1 MKFLIIIIF
10 PSIKVKFINGI
21 VLLNNMN
28 KKILIAAIAIIIII
42 CAGAFALTN
51 MQTGNGASIDV
62 DANALED
69 KGTLVVDSEDI
80 SADNGIYSSSSSDE
94 NAVLVKNNG
103 VLKLT
108 NSIINKTGDT
118 QSTGDDADFYGVNSA
133 ILVNTNGSLDISNV
147 KITTNSKG
155 SNGIFVTNAEGSG
168 SSSSD
173 SVLIDGNGLAESSD
187 SASGSQGGT
196 PPEMP
201 SGDSNG
207 GTPPEMTGGDSNGA
221 PSDMP
226 SGDGSSNGAPIG
238 GDSSSMQSNQDS
250 VDGNTEANIENVEI
264 TTYSDKSRGL
274 DATYNGIINA
284 RNVVINTNGQSCAA
298 LATDRGEGEVHVS
311 NSELNTGV
319 SKESGRGSPIIYST
333 GNITV
338 ADSNGT
344 AYVSQIA
351 CIEGKNSIELTN
363 CDFSAAAG
371 GNREDN
377 GEYVDLGGVF
387 IYQSMSG
394 DADVGTS
401 TFTAKNSVL
410 SIESDS
416 DYYKTAPMFHVTN
429 TKAIVNLES
438 TELNFGS
445 GTLLDVSGQ
454 GSNGGELTFN
464 AKDEILDGNVI
475 VDSISSLNMTLSST
489 SFLGSINPSDD
500 FGETN
505 LVIDSGSDWT
515 LDGDSHVSSLENNGE
530 IYYEGHTLYVD
541 GVAYT
546 ESNPYS

>member
-1 MKFLIIIIF
+1 
-10 PSIKVKFINGI
+10 
-21 VLLNNMN
+21 MN
-28 KKILIAAIAIIIII
+28 KKILIAVIAIIII

-51 MQTGNGASIDV
+51 MQSGNGASINV

-69 KGTLVVDSEDI
+69 KGNLVVDSEEI
-80 SADNGIYSSSSSDE
+80 SADNGLYSSSSSDE

-103 VLKLT
+103 VLKLA

-118 QSTGDDADFYGVNSA
+118 SSTGDDADFYGINSA

-155 SNGIFVTNAEGSG
+155 SNGISVTNAENSG
-168 SSSSD
+168 SSS
-173 SVLIDGNGLAESSD
+173 VNVALDGNGLAEES
-187 SASGSQGGT
+187 SGS
-196 PPEMP
+196 
-201 SGDSNG
+201 GDNSSNG
-207 GTPPEMTGGDSNGA
+207 GTPP
-221 PSDMP
+221 DMP
-226 SGDGSSNGAPIG
+226 SGDNSSNGGSPPEMPDSNGASG
-238 GDSSSMQSNQDS
+238 GGESSSMAASNQDS
-250 VDGNTEANIENVEI
+250 VDGTTEANIENVEI

-284 RNVVINTNGQSCAA
+284 KNVIINTNGQSCAA
-298 LATDRGEGEVHVS
+298 LATDRGEGEVHVT

-319 SKESGRGSPIIYST
+319 SKQSGRGSPIIYST

-338 ADSNGT
+338 ANSIGT

-351 CIEGKNSIELTN
+351 CIEGKNSIELSN
-363 CDFSAAAG
+363 CDLSAAAG
-371 GNREDN
+371 GNRQDN

-401 TFTAKNSVL
+401 TFTAKDSVL
-410 SIESDS
+410 SILSDS
-416 DYYKTAPMFHVTN
+416 DCYESAPMFHVTN
-429 TKAIVNLES
+429 TKAIINLEK

-454 GSNGGELTFN
+454 SQWGTVGSNGGELTFN
-464 AKDEILDGNVI
+464 AKDETLDGNVI

-489 SFLGSINPSDD
+489 SYVGAINPSDD
-500 FGETN
+500 FGQTDLIIE
-505 LVIDSGSDWT
+505 SGSDWT
-515 LDGDSHVSSLENNGE
+515 LDGDSHISSLENNGD
-530 IYYEGHTLYVD
+530 INYNGHTLYVN

-546 ESNPYS
+546 ESNPYN

>member
-1 MKFLIIIIF
+1 
-10 PSIKVKFINGI
+10 
-21 VLLNNMN
+21 MN

-51 MQTGNGASIDV
+51 MQTGNGASINV

-80 SADNGIYSSSSSDE
+80 SADKGIYSSSSSDE

-118 QSTGDDADFYGVNSA
+118 QSTGDDADFYGINSA
-133 ILVNTNGSLDISNV
+133 ILVNTNGSMDISNT
-147 KITTNSKG
+147 KIVTNSKG
-155 SNGIFVTNAEGSG
+155 SNGIFVTNAESSG
-168 SSSSD
+168 SSSSS
-173 SVLIDGNGLAESSD
+173 SVLIDGNGLAESSGTAPD
-187 SASGSQGGT
+187 GQGGT

-201 SGDSNG
+201 GGDSNG
-207 GTPPEMTGGDSNGA
+207 GTPPEM
-221 PSDMP
+221 PF
-226 SGDGSSNGAPIG
+226 GDGSSNGAPSG

-250 VDGNTEANIENVEI
+250 VEGTTQANIENVEI

-284 RNVVINTNGQSCAA
+284 KNVVINTNGQSCAA

-401 TFTAKNSVL
+401 TFTAKNSAL

-454 GSNGGELTFN
+454 SQWGTVGSNGGELTFN

-489 SFLGSINPSDD
+489 SFVGSINPSDD

-546 ESNPYS
+546 ESNPYN

>member
-1 MKFLIIIIF
+1 
-10 PSIKVKFINGI
+10 
-21 VLLNNMN
+21 MN
-28 KKILIAAIAIIIII
+28 KKILIAIIAIIIII

-51 MQTGNGASIDV
+51 MQSGNGASINV

-69 KGTLVVDSEDI
+69 KGNLVVDSEEI
-80 SADNGIYSSSSSDE
+80 SADNGLYSSSSSDE

-103 VLKLT
+103 VLKLA

-118 QSTGDDADFYGVNSA
+118 SSTGDDADFYGINSA

-155 SNGIFVTNAEGSG
+155 SNGIFVTNAESSG
-168 SSSSD
+168 SSSSN
-173 SVLIDGNGLAESSD
+173 VALDGNGLAESS
-187 SASGSQGGT
+187 SGSG
-196 PPEMP
+196 
-201 SGDSNG
+201 SDSSNG
-207 GTPPEMTGGDSNGA
+207 GTPPS
-221 PSDMP
+221 MP
-226 SGDGSSNGAPIG
+226 SGDTGSDAGTPPEMSDSNGDSEG
-238 GDSSSMQSNQDS
+238 GDSSSMAASNQDS
-250 VDGNTEANIENVEI
+250 VDGTTEANIENVEI

-284 RNVVINTNGQSCAA
+284 KNVIINTNGQSCAA
-298 LATDRGEGEVHVS
+298 LATDRGEGEVHVT

-319 SKESGRGSPIIYST
+319 SKQSGRGSPIIYST

-338 ADSNGT
+338 ANSIGT

-351 CIEGKNSIELTN
+351 CIEGKNSIELSN
-363 CDFSAAAG
+363 CDLSAAAG
-371 GNREDN
+371 GNRQDN

-401 TFTAKNSVL
+401 TFTAKDSVL
-410 SIESDS
+410 SILSDS
-416 DYYKTAPMFHVTN
+416 DCYESAPMFHVTN
-429 TKAIVNLES
+429 TKAIINLEK

-454 GSNGGELTFN
+454 SQWGTVGSNGGELTFN
-464 AKDEILDGNVI
+464 AKDETIDGNVI

-489 SFLGSINPSDD
+489 SYIGAINPSDD
-500 FGETN
+500 FGQTDV
-505 LVIDSGSDWT
+505 VIESGSDWT
-515 LDGDSHVSSLENNGE
+515 LDGDSHLSSLENNGE
-530 IYYEGHTLYVD
+530 INYNGHTLYVN

-546 ESNPYS
+546 ESNPYN

>member
-1 MKFLIIIIF
+1 
-10 PSIKVKFINGI
+10 
-21 VLLNNMN
+21 MN
-28 KKILIAAIAIIIII
+28 KKILIAIMAIIIII
-42 CAGAFALTN
+42 CAGAFALIN
-51 MQTGNGASIDV
+51 MQSGNGASINV

-69 KGTLVVDSEDI
+69 KGNLVVESEEI
-80 SADNGIYSSSSSDE
+80 SADNGLYSSSSSDE

-103 VLKLT
+103 VLKLA

-118 QSTGDDADFYGVNSA
+118 ASTGDDADFYGINSA

-147 KITTNSKG
+147 KISTNSKG
-155 SNGIFVTNAEGSG
+155 SNGIFVTNAESSG
-168 SSSSD
+168 SSSSN
-173 SVLIDGNGLAESSD
+173 VALDGNGLAESS
-187 SASGSQGGT
+187 SGSGSDSSNGGTPPSMPSGDTGSDGGT

-201 SGDSNG
+201 
-207 GTPPEMTGGDSNGA
+207 DSNGA
-221 PSDMP
+221 
-226 SGDGSSNGAPIG
+226 SGG
-238 GDSSSMQSNQDS
+238 GESTSMTASNQDS
-250 VDGNTEANIENVEI
+250 VEGTTEANIENVEI

-284 RNVVINTNGQSCAA
+284 KNVVINTNGQSCAA

-319 SKESGRGSPIIYST
+319 SKQSGRGSPIIYST

-338 ADSNGT
+338 ANSVGT

-351 CIEGKNSIELTN
+351 CIEGKNSIELSN
-363 CDFSAAAG
+363 CDLSAAAG
-371 GNREDN
+371 GNRQDN

-401 TFTAKNSVL
+401 TFTAKDSVL
-410 SIESDS
+410 SILSDS
-416 DYYKTAPMFHVTN
+416 DCYESAPMFHVTN
-429 TKAIVNLES
+429 TKAIINLEK

-454 GSNGGELTFN
+454 SQWGTVGSNGGELTFN
-464 AKDEILDGNVI
+464 AKDETLDGNVI

-489 SFLGSINPSDD
+489 SYVGTINPSDD
-500 FGETN
+500 FGQTD
-505 LVIDSGSDWT
+505 VIIESGSDWT

-530 IYYEGHTLYVD
+530 INYNGHTLYVN

-546 ESNPYS
+546 ESNPYN

>member
-1 MKFLIIIIF
+1 
-10 PSIKVKFINGI
+10 
-21 VLLNNMN
+21 MN
-28 KKILIAAIAIIIII
+28 KKILIAIIAIIIII

-51 MQTGNGASIDV
+51 MQSGNGASIDLQ
-62 DANALED
+62 ANALEE
-69 KGTLVVDSEDI
+69 KGNLVVDCEDI
-80 SADNGIYSSSSSDE
+80 SADNGLYTSSSSDE

-103 VLKLT
+103 ALKLT

-118 QSTGDDADFYGVNSA
+118 QSTGDDADFYGINSA
-133 ILVNTNGSLDISNV
+133 VLVNTNGSLDISNV

-155 SNGIFVTNAEGSG
+155 SNGIFVTNAESSG
-168 SSSSD
+168 SSSSG
-173 SVLIDGNGLAESSD
+173 SAVVDGNGLAESPS
-187 SASGSQGGT
+187 SGDSQGNSSGGA
-196 PPEMP
+196 PPSMP
-201 SGDSNG
+201 TGDGNSNG
-207 GTPPEMTGGDSNGA
+207 GTPPEMPDGGSQGNSSGGA
-221 PSDMP
+221 PPEMP
-226 SGDGSSNGAPIG
+226 SGDNAAPSG
-238 GDSSSMQSNQDS
+238 GDSSMGAGSNQDS
-250 VDGNTEANIENVEI
+250 IDGTTEANIENVEI

-284 RNVVINTNGQSCAA
+284 KNVVINTNGQSCAA
-298 LATDRGEGEVHVS
+298 LATDRGEGEVHVT

-338 ADSNGT
+338 ADSTGT

-363 CDFSAAAG
+363 CDLSAAAG

-410 SIESDS
+410 SIEEDS
-416 DYYKTAPMFHVTN
+416 DYYGSAPMFHVTN

-438 TELNFGS
+438 TELNYGS

-454 GSNGGELTFN
+454 SQWGTVGSNGGELTFN
-464 AKDEILDGNVI
+464 AKDEILDGNIV
-475 VDSISSLNMTLSST
+475 VDSISSLNMTFSST
-489 SFLGSINPSDD
+489 SYIGAINPSDD

-505 LVIDSGSDWT
+505 VVIDSGSDWT
-515 LDGDSHVSSLENNGE
+515 LDGDSHISSLENNGE

-546 ESNPYS
+546 ESNPY

>member
-1 MKFLIIIIF
+1 
-10 PSIKVKFINGI
+10 
-21 VLLNNMN
+21 MN
-28 KKILIAAIAIIIII
+28 KKILIAIMAIIIII
-42 CAGAFALTN
+42 CAGAFALIN
-51 MQTGNGASIDV
+51 MQSGNGASINV

-69 KGTLVVDSEDI
+69 KGNLVVESEEI
-80 SADNGIYSSSSSDE
+80 SADNGLYSSSSSDE

-103 VLKLT
+103 VLKLA

-118 QSTGDDADFYGVNSA
+118 ASTGDDADFYGINSA

-147 KITTNSKG
+147 KISTNSKG
-155 SNGIFVTNAEGSG
+155 SNGIFVTNAESSG
-168 SSSSD
+168 SSSSN
-173 SVLIDGNGLAESSD
+173 VALDGNGLAESS
-187 SASGSQGGT
+187 SGSGSDSSNGGTPPSMPSGDTGSDGGT

-201 SGDSNG
+201 
-207 GTPPEMTGGDSNGA
+207 DSNGA
-221 PSDMP
+221 
-226 SGDGSSNGAPIG
+226 SGG
-238 GDSSSMQSNQDS
+238 GESTSMTASNQDS
-250 VDGNTEANIENVEI
+250 VEGTTEANIENVEI

-284 RNVVINTNGQSCAA
+284 KNVVINTNGQSCAA

-319 SKESGRGSPIIYST
+319 SKQSGRGSPIIYST

-338 ADSNGT
+338 ANSVGA

-351 CIEGKNSIELTN
+351 CIEGKNSIELSN
-363 CDFSAAAG
+363 CDLSAAAG
-371 GNREDN
+371 GNRQDN

-401 TFTAKNSVL
+401 TFTAKDSVL
-410 SIESDS
+410 SILSDS
-416 DYYKTAPMFHVTN
+416 DCYESAPMFHVTN
-429 TKAIVNLES
+429 TKAIINLEK

-454 GSNGGELTFN
+454 SQWGTVGSNGGELTFN
-464 AKDEILDGNVI
+464 AKDETLDGNVI

-489 SFLGSINPSDD
+489 SYVGTINPSDD
-500 FGETN
+500 FGQTD
-505 LVIDSGSDWT
+505 VIIESGSDWT

-530 IYYEGHTLYVD
+530 INYNGHTLYVN

-546 ESNPYS
+546 ESNPYN

>member
-1 MKFLIIIIF
+1 
-10 PSIKVKFINGI
+10 
-21 VLLNNMN
+21 MN

-51 MQTGNGASIDV
+51 MQTGNGASINV

-80 SADNGIYSSSSSDE
+80 SADKGIYSSSSSDE

-118 QSTGDDADFYGVNSA
+118 QSTGDDADFYGINSA
-133 ILVNTNGSLDISNV
+133 ILVNTNGSMDISNT
-147 KITTNSKG
+147 KIVTNSKG
-155 SNGIFVTNAEGSG
+155 SNGIFVTNAESSG
-168 SSSSD
+168 SSSSS
-173 SVLIDGNGLAESSD
+173 SVLIDGNGLAESSGTAPD
-187 SASGSQGGT
+187 GQGGT

-201 SGDSNG
+201 GGDSNG
-207 GTPPEMTGGDSNGA
+207 GTPPE
-221 PSDMP
+221 MP
-226 SGDGSSNGAPIG
+226 SGDGSSNGAPSG

-250 VDGNTEANIENVEI
+250 VDGTTQANIENVEI

-274 DATYNGIINA
+274 DATYNGFINA
-284 RNVVINTNGQSCAA
+284 KNVVINTNGQSCAA

-351 CIEGKNSIELTN
+351 CIEGKNSIELAN

-401 TFTAKNSVL
+401 TFTAKNSAL

-454 GSNGGELTFN
+454 SQWGTVGSNGGELTFN

-489 SFLGSINPSDD
+489 SFVGSINPSDD

-546 ESNPYS
+546 ESNPYN

>member
-1 MKFLIIIIF
+1 
-10 PSIKVKFINGI
+10 
-21 VLLNNMN
+21 MN

-51 MQTGNGASIDV
+51 MQTGNGASINV

-80 SADNGIYSSSSSDE
+80 SADKGIYSSSSSDE

-118 QSTGDDADFYGVNSA
+118 QSTGDDADFYGINSA
-133 ILVNTNGSLDISNV
+133 ILVNTNGSMDISNT
-147 KITTNSKG
+147 KIVTNSKG
-155 SNGIFVTNAEGSG
+155 SNGIFVTNAESSG
-168 SSSSD
+168 SSSSS
-173 SVLIDGNGLAESSD
+173 SVLIDGNGLAESSGTAPD
-187 SASGSQGGT
+187 GQGGT

-201 SGDSNG
+201 GGDSNG
-207 GTPPEMTGGDSNGA
+207 GTPPE
-221 PSDMP
+221 MP
-226 SGDGSSNGAPIG
+226 SGDGSSNGAPSG

-250 VDGNTEANIENVEI
+250 VEGTTQANIENVEI

-274 DATYNGIINA
+274 DATYNGFINA
-284 RNVVINTNGQSCAA
+284 KNVVINTNGQSCAA

-401 TFTAKNSVL
+401 TFTAKNSAL

-454 GSNGGELTFN
+454 SQWGTVGSNGGELTFN

-489 SFLGSINPSDD
+489 SFVGSINPSDD

-546 ESNPYS
+546 ESNPYN

>member
-1 MKFLIIIIF
+1 
-10 PSIKVKFINGI
+10 
-21 VLLNNMN
+21 MN
-28 KKILIAAIAIIIII
+28 KKILIAAIAIIIMI

-51 MQTGNGASIDV
+51 MQSGNGASINV

-69 KGTLVVDSEDI
+69 KGTLVVDGQDI
-80 SADNGIYSSSSSDE
+80 SSDNGIYSSSSSDE
-94 NAVLVKNNG
+94 NAALVKNNG

-118 QSTGDDADFYGVNSA
+118 QSTGDDADFYGINSA
-133 ILVNTNGSLDISNV
+133 VLVNGNGSLDISNV

-155 SNGIFVTNAEGSG
+155 SNGIFVTNAESSG

-173 SVLIDGNGLAESSD
+173 NVMIDGNGLAEGGN
-187 SASGSQGGT
+187 GSQGDGSSGGA

-207 GTPPEMTGGDSNGA
+207 GSPPEKPDSNGA
-221 PSDMP
+221 
-226 SGDGSSNGAPIG
+226 SGGNAPA
-238 GDSSSMQSNQDS
+238 MQSNQDS
-250 VDGNTEANIENVEI
+250 VDGTTEANIQNVEI

-284 RNVVINTNGQSCAA
+284 KNVVINTNGQSCAA
-298 LATDRGEGEVHVS
+298 LATDRGEGEVHVT
-311 NSELNTGV
+311 NSVLNTGV

-338 ADSNGT
+338 ADSTGT
-344 AYVSQIA
+344 AFVSQIA

-363 CDFSAAAG
+363 CDLSAAAG

-410 SIESDS
+410 SIEEDS
-416 DYYKTAPMFHVTN
+416 QYYKSAPMFHVTN

-438 TELNFGS
+438 TDLNFGS
-445 GTLLDVSGQ
+445 GILLEVSGQ
-454 GSNGGELTFN
+454 SQWGTVGSNGGELTFN
-464 AKDEILDGNVI
+464 AKDETLDGNVI
-475 VDSISSLNMTLSST
+475 VDSISSLNMTLEST
-489 SFLGSINPSDD
+489 SYIGAINPSDD
-500 FGETN
+500 FGQTN
-505 LVIDSGSDWT
+505 VVIDSGSDWT
-515 LDGDSHVSSLENNGE
+515 LDGDSHITSLENNGE
-530 IYYEGHTLYVD
+530 INYEGHTLYVD
-541 GVAYT
+541 GVAYD
-546 ESNPYS
+546 ESNPFN

>member
-1 MKFLIIIIF
+1 
-10 PSIKVKFINGI
+10 
-21 VLLNNMN
+21 MN

-51 MQTGNGASIDV
+51 MQTGNGASINV

-80 SADNGIYSSSSSDE
+80 SADKGIYSSSSSDE
-94 NAVLVKNNG
+94 NAVLVKNKG

-118 QSTGDDADFYGVNSA
+118 QSTGDDADFYGINSA
-133 ILVNTNGSLDISNV
+133 ILVNTNGSMDISNT
-147 KITTNSKG
+147 KIVTNSKG
-155 SNGIFVTNAEGSG
+155 SNGIFVTNAESSG
-168 SSSSD
+168 SSSSS
-173 SVLIDGNGLAESSD
+173 SVLIDGNGLAESSGTAPD
-187 SASGSQGGT
+187 GQGGT

-201 SGDSNG
+201 GGDSNG
-207 GTPPEMTGGDSNGA
+207 GTPPE
-221 PSDMP
+221 MP
-226 SGDGSSNGAPIG
+226 SGDGSSNGAPSG

-250 VDGNTEANIENVEI
+250 VDGTTQANIENVEI

-274 DATYNGIINA
+274 DATYNGFINA
-284 RNVVINTNGQSCAA
+284 KNVVINTNGQSCAA

-401 TFTAKNSVL
+401 TFTAKNSAL

-454 GSNGGELTFN
+454 SQWGTVGSNGGELTFN

-489 SFLGSINPSDD
+489 SFVGSINPSDD

-546 ESNPYS
+546 ESNPYN

>member
-1 MKFLIIIIF
+1 
-10 PSIKVKFINGI
+10 
-21 VLLNNMN
+21 MN
-28 KKILIAAIAIIIII
+28 KKILIAILAIIIIL
-42 CAGAFALTN
+42 CAGAFAFTN
-51 MQTGNGASIDV
+51 MQSGNGASIDV
-62 DANALED
+62 DADALED
-69 KGTLVVDSEDI
+69 KGNLVVDCEEI
-80 SADNGIYSSSSSDE
+80 TADNGLYASSSSDE

-118 QSTGDDADFYGVNSA
+118 QSTGDDADFYGINSA

-155 SNGIFVTNAEGSG
+155 SNGIFVTNAESSG
-168 SSSSD
+168 SSSSGSA
-173 SVLIDGNGLAESSD
+173 SVDGNGLAESSSSD
-187 SASGSQGGT
+187 ANGQGGT

-201 SGDSNG
+201 SGNLSSG
-207 GTPPEMTGGDSNGA
+207 GAPPEMPDSNGA
-221 PSDMP
+221 P
-226 SGDGSSNGAPIG
+226 NG
-238 GDSSSMQSNQDS
+238 GDSSAMGSNQDS
-250 VDGNTEANIENVEI
+250 VEGTTEANIENVEI

-284 RNVVINTNGQSCAA
+284 KNVIINTNGQSCAA

-311 NSELNTGV
+311 DSELNTGV

-338 ADSNGT
+338 ENSKGT

-363 CDFSAAAG
+363 CDLSAAAG

-401 TFTAKNSVL
+401 IFTAKDSVL

-416 DYYKTAPMFHVTN
+416 DYYETAPMFHVTN

-445 GTLLDVSGQ
+445 GILLDVSGQ
-454 GSNGGELTFN
+454 SQWGTVGSNGGELTFN
-464 AKDEILDGNVI
+464 ANDEILDGNII

-489 SFLGSINPSDD
+489 SYIGAINPSDD
-500 FGETN
+500 FGQTD

-515 LDGDSHVSSLENNGE
+515 LDGDSHISSLENNGE
-530 IYYEGHTLYVD
+530 INYEGHTLYVD

-546 ESNPYS
+546 ESNPYP

>member
-1 MKFLIIIIF
+1 
-10 PSIKVKFINGI
+10 
-21 VLLNNMN
+21 MN
-28 KKILIAAIAIIIII
+28 KKILIAVIAIIII

-51 MQTGNGASIDV
+51 MQSGNGASINV

-69 KGTLVVDSEDI
+69 KGNLVVDSEEI
-80 SADNGIYSSSSSDE
+80 SADNGLYSSSSSDE

-103 VLKLT
+103 VLKLA

-118 QSTGDDADFYGVNSA
+118 SSTGDDADFYGINSA

-155 SNGIFVTNAEGSG
+155 SNGIFVTNAESSG
-168 SSSSD
+168 SSSSN
-173 SVLIDGNGLAESSD
+173 VALDGNGLAEGSSGSGSD
-187 SASGSQGGT
+187 S
-196 PPEMP
+196 
-201 SGDSNG
+201 SNG
-207 GTPPEMTGGDSNGA
+207 GTPPTMPSGDTGSDGGTLPEMPDSNGA
-221 PSDMP
+221 
-226 SGDGSSNGAPIG
+226 SGG
-238 GDSSSMQSNQDS
+238 GESSSMAASNQDS
-250 VDGNTEANIENVEI
+250 VDGTTEANIENVEI

-284 RNVVINTNGQSCAA
+284 KNVIINTNGQSCAA
-298 LATDRGEGEVHVS
+298 LATDRGEGEVHVT

-319 SKESGRGSPIIYST
+319 SKQSGRGSPIIYST

-338 ADSNGT
+338 ANSIGT

-351 CIEGKNSIELTN
+351 CIEGKNSIELSN
-363 CDFSAAAG
+363 CDLSAAAG
-371 GNREDN
+371 GNRQDN

-401 TFTAKNSVL
+401 TFTAKDSVL
-410 SIESDS
+410 SILSDS
-416 DYYKTAPMFHVTN
+416 DCYESAPMFHVTN
-429 TKAIVNLES
+429 TKAIINLEK

-454 GSNGGELTFN
+454 SQWGTVGSNGGELTFN
-464 AKDEILDGNVI
+464 AKDETLDGNVI

-489 SFLGSINPSDD
+489 SYVGAINPSDD
-500 FGETN
+500 FGQTDLIIE
-505 LVIDSGSDWT
+505 SGSDWT
-515 LDGDSHVSSLENNGE
+515 LDGDSHISSLENTGDIN
-530 IYYEGHTLYVD
+530 YNGHTLYVN

-546 ESNPYS
+546 ESNPYN